1 MQNVAFRL
9 TMTMKKSLKG
19 WAASVLQRIPWQN
32 RGVAGDSRET
42 YHKLRLKITGCF
54 LGPRRKLLRVMDS
67 KASAF
72 NSSNNSSFSCPD
84 TDHVL
89 GVISF
94 SVVFMLGCLGNF
106 SSTRSNFEERRS
118 IKRNQLVPPQSTRCR
133 FNPDFLVCTNLS
145 CLHRTQWVALY
156 ARFSQL
162 QRNLFRHSMQC
173 NCLRTNAFLVEFGTT
188 SGCGSP
194 TKREGNSH
202 TLRLRQSMNLKEVIK
217 EMSNDKEH

>member
-1 MQNVAFRL
+1 MQDWITERASSFWLAKDSL
-9 TMTMKKSLKG
+9 TK
-19 WAASVLQRIPWQN
+19 R
-32 RGVAGDSRET
+32 RSRWWYSHET

-54 LGPRRKLLRVMDS
+54 LGPRRKLLHEGDGFKGECVQRLKQQQLLLSGYRSCVGSDIVLCCLRVR
-67 KASAF
+67 
-72 NSSNNSSFSCPD
+72 
-84 TDHVL
+84 
-89 GVISF
+89 
-94 SVVFMLGCLGNF
+94 MLRKF

-194 TKREGNSH
+194 SKREGNSH
-202 TLRLRQSMNLKEVIK
+202 TLRLRLSMNLKEVIK